1 MRTRPLHEHVLETVF
16 EERRRLASRRGFL
29 TGSAKVVGGGAL
41 ALGLAAAPRLAAAQ
55 DGTPA
60 AAEDFFEDDIAVLNY
75 ALTLEHLE
83 ATFYRQ
89 GLEEFDEADFG
100 QDPLGNSIFDFLVD
114 IRDHEADHV
123 ETLTSVINDLGGEPV
138 EEAEYDFGDAL
149 TDPAAFLATAQALEN
164 TGVSAYDGAAAA
176 ISDPE
181 LLTAAGTIAAVEA
194 RHASYLNFVNGT
206 LPFPAAFETPL
217 SPEEVLEIASPF
229 IVSGE
234 VGEPMDEDDEEA
246 TPDS

>member
-1 MRTRPLHEHVLETVF
+1 MPARPMRERILETVI

-29 TGSAKVVGGGAL
+29 TGSAKAVGGGAL
-41 ALGLAAAPRLAAAQ
+41 ALGLAAAPRLVAAQ
-55 DGTPA
+55 DGTPT
-60 AAEDFFEDDIAVLNY
+60 AEEDFEDDVDVLNY

-89 GLEEFDEADFG
+89 GLEEFDGADFG
-100 QDPLGNSIFDFLVD
+100 QDPLGNDIFGFLAD

-123 ETLTSVINDLGGEPV
+123 ETLTSVITDLGGEPV
-138 EEAEYDFGDAL
+138 EEAEYDFGEAL

-164 TGVSAYDGAAAA
+164 TGVSAYDYAGAA

-217 SPEEVLEIASPF
+217 SRDEVLEIAGPF
-229 IVSGE
+229 FVEG
-234 VGEPMDEDDEEA
+234 VDDEEG
-246 TPDS
+246 TPAS

>member
-1 MRTRPLHEHVLETVF
+1 MRARPLHEQFLETVV
-16 EERRRLASRRGFL
+16 EERRRVTSRRGFL
-29 TGSAKVVGGGAL
+29 SGSAKVVGGGAL
-41 ALGLAAAPRLAAAQ
+41 ALGLAATPRLATAQ
-55 DGTPA
+55 DGTPS
-60 AAEDFFEDDIAVLNY
+60 AEADFEDDVDVLNF

-89 GLEEFDEADFG
+89 GLEEFDAADFG
-100 QDPLGNSIFDFLVD
+100 EDALGNDIFGFLED

-149 TDPAAFLATAQALEN
+149 TDPAVFLATAQALEN
-164 TGVSAYDGAAAA
+164 TGVSAYDYAGAA

-217 SPEEVLEIASPF
+217 SRDEVLEIASPF
-229 IVSGE
+229 FAE
-234 VGEPMDEDDEEA
+234 N
-246 TPDS
+246 

>member
-1 MRTRPLHEHVLETVF
+1 MRTRPLHEQFLETVS
-16 EERRRLASRRGFL
+16 EGRRQLASRRGFV

-55 DGTPA
+55 DATPM
-60 AAEDFFEDDIAVLNY
+60 AEADFEDDIDVLNF

-100 QDPLGNSIFDFLVD
+100 QDPLGNDIFGFLED

-149 TDPAAFLATAQALEN
+149 TDPAVFLATAQALEN
-164 TGVSAYDGAAAA
+164 TGVSAYDYAGAA

-217 SPEEVLEIASPF
+217 SRDEVLEIASPF
-229 IVSGE
+229 FV
-234 VGEPMDEDDEEA
+234 ED
-246 TPDS
+246 